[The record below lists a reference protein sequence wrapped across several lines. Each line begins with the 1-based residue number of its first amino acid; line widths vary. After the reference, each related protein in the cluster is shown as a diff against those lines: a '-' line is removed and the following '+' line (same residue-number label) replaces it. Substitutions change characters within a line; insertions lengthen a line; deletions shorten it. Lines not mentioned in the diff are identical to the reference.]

1 MVGIDLTE
9 IDGLDENTVLTIIA
23 ITGLN
28 MEKWPTAEHFASWL
42 NLAARPKISGGKV
55 LGHQKR
61 FTNNPATQAFRMAA
75 QTMWQ
80 NKGILGH
87 LYRRLSAS
95 KGSKKAIKAVARRLA
110 VIFYNMVKKKMKY
123 DPKIVAL
130 DQEQVRARKI
140 ARLQKEAEKM
150 GCTLQV
156 KVA

>member
-1 MVGIDLTE
+1 M
-9 IDGLDENTVLTIIA
+9 A
-23 ITGLN
+23 
-28 MEKWPTAEHFASWL
+28 KWPTAEHFSSWL

-80 NKGILGH
+80 NKGALGH

-95 KGSKKAIKAVARRLA
+95 KGSRKAIKAVARRLA
-110 VIFYNMVKKKMKY
+110 VIFYNMVKKKTKY

-130 DQEQVRARKI
+130 NQEQIKARKI
-140 ARLQKEAEKM
+140 ARLQKEAEKL
-150 GCTLQV
+150 GCAISI
-156 KVA
+156 VAA